1 MFRSIPVSTLF
12 PLNKTQC
19 KMFTDNSW
27 DLDPPNT
34 FSSKKIK
41 IFLQE
46 LVEYYQKT
54 TLEYSFPELRT
65 TLVLAYKDAVRQ
77 MSSAKGTIFFIWK
90 VLVI

>member
-1 MFRSIPVSTLF
+1 MY
-12 PLNKTQC
+12 
-19 KMFTDNSW
+19 TDNSW
-27 DLDPPNT
+27 DLDSTNT
-34 FSSKKIK
+34 FSGKIK
-41 IFLQE
+41 TLNIFLQE

-90 VLVI
+90 VQVILLRRT